1 MKRVQNKSLAGLM
14 AGVIVTF
21 SLLSTLSNAATIDE
35 RPSGLSM
42 VADAIAVRPI
52 MLVSTAVGAGIYVVT
67 LPFSLMGGNSIEVGE
82 QMVIVPFKSTF
93 LRCLGCTRRHLRDR
107 DQYY

>member
-1 MKRVQNKSLAGLM
+1 MKSIKNKSLTGLM
-14 AGVIVTF
+14 AGFLVVL
-21 SLLSTLSNAATIDE
+21 SLFPTLSNAATINE

-42 VADAIAVRPI
+42 MADAVVVRPL
-52 MLVSTAVGAGIYVVT
+52 MLVSTAIGAGVYVAT
-67 LPFSLMGGNSIEVGE
+67 LPFSLMGGNATEVGE

-93 LRCLGCTRRHLRDR
+93 LRCLGCTKRHLRDR